1 MIFYSHVQIWSNMVF
16 APFLGLKFFFT
27 FIYTFSSM
35 KVICLEEEAFFALV
49 EEVVERI
56 KSTQNIPQEKW
67 IDGTEAM
74 NLLKIKSKTTLQKLR
89 DEGEIRFSQPQKKII
104 LYDRDSLHEYLER
117 NAKETF

>member
-1 MIFYSHVQIWSNMVF
+1 
-16 APFLGLKFFFT
+16 
-27 FIYTFSSM
+27 M
-35 KVICLEEEAFFALV
+35 KVICLEEEAFYTLV

-56 KSTQNIPQEKW
+56 KNTQNIPQEKW

-74 NLLKIKSKTTLQKLR
+74 NLLKIKSKTTMQKLR

-117 NAKETF
+117 NAKETY